1 MKSITIIFI
10 IALVTGTAYWQ
21 FNPVDTAQNFTWVE
35 VERKEFQVYFSEKGI
50 VAPSKIS
57 RVQSS
62 SGGTLISLMEQ
73 GRRVTKGDAIARV
86 DTRSYQEEIAT
97 FDSQLKTLLTSL
109 DINKTDINL
118 ATLDG
123 KNLHEGAKR
132 SWEYSVKL
140 KDYEFSLPEEKTLRQ
155 LAINLE
161 LKRLDLEES
170 QSNLKRQ
177 QNLYDKGFLSK
188 VALETYQR
196 KLMTDKERLKEARL
210 NIVISKKGIS
220 EERRVELEQ
229 RVLRARDSMDRSE
242 KRMLRRIVE
251 YEDILKVTEQKIEVL
266 HFKRNDLL
274 KKLEQSTSY
283 AQESGF
289 LKIFKYKDWRS
300 SGSFLSYAPGVTVY
314 EKDVIAEVIDPREM
328 KVNLIF
334 NESDYHLLK
343 LGVEVEIIFPA
354 LPGKLFNGKL
364 TSIGAIGK
372 DRNMWLEELSGTSG
386 VAMYNGEILIE
397 ASELLR
403 PGMSAICKIII
414 EQKREG
420 LLIPRQALIFDK
432 GKTYVFRDQQKVE
445 VQGRN
450 INELQFEVSSGLKE
464 KDRVRL
470 PAGATQ

>member
-10 IALVTGTAYWQ
+10 ITLLTGTAYWQ
-21 FNPVDTAQNFTWVE
+21 FNSVDTAQSFTWVE

-73 GRRVTKGDAIARV
+73 GKEVVKGDAIAKV
-86 DTRSYQEEIAT
+86 DTSNYKETIAT

-109 DINKTDINL
+109 DINKTDITL
-118 ATLDG
+118 AKLDG
-123 KNLHEGAKR
+123 KNLQEGAKK
-132 SWEYSVKL
+132 SWEYTVKL
-140 KDYEFSLPEEKTLRQ
+140 RDYEFSLPEKKTLRQ

-161 LKRLDLEES
+161 LKKLDLEES

-229 RVLRARDSMDRSE
+229 KVLRARDSMDRSE
-242 KRMLRRIVE
+242 KRMRRRVVE

-283 AQESGF
+283 AQQSGF

-300 SGSFLSYAPGVTVY
+300 SGSFLSYAAGVTVY
-314 EKDVIAEVIDPREM
+314 EKDVIAEVIDPRKM

-343 LGVEVEIIFPA
+343 LDVEVEIIFPA
-354 LPGKLFNGKL
+354 LPGKRFNGKL

-414 EQKREG
+414 EQKKEG
-420 LLIPRQALIFDK
+420 LLIPRQALILDK

-450 INELQFEVSSGLKE
+450 VNELQFEVSSGLKE

-470 PAGATQ
+470 PAGATK